1 MNAGHRNLPSRVRPT
16 ANLAA
21 MSFLLLMTMLTPLF
35 ILAGVFLEMS
45 RCPNGDD
52 DGGKCLD

>member
-1 MNAGHRNLPSRVRPT
+1 MGEGRPPHRGLPPDLV
-16 ANLAA
+16 A

-45 RCPNGDD
+45 RCPNGSDA
-52 DGGKCLD
+52 GGRCMD